1 MKETSQN
8 PTASGGGAYIASPNS
23 GAKLAAFD
31 RARAP
36 NLIRYSDK
44 AMRLGE

>member
-1 MKETSQN
+1 MKESSQK
-8 PTASGGGAYIASPNS
+8 PTVPGGGVYIASPNS

-36 NLIRYSDK
+36 NLIR
-44 AMRLGE
+44 